1 MPPSPDQALRLLIVD
16 DSVEAAEAIVSALR
30 NSGIA
35 VRPLRPVSDEEL
47 VAMLGAQPIDL
58 VLAAQRAKIIPF
70 AEVVQHVVASGKDI
84 PVIAVGDSIDDA
96 SFLEAHSA
104 GARNIALRR
113 KPQQL
118 LAVVRNEWN
127 DLEDRRALRKLEARV
142 RESERRCDTLIE
154 SSRDPIAYVHE
165 GMHIRANGAYLEMFG
180 LDSFED
186 IEGMSLLDLVAPQ
199 HVENLKSLLKSF
211 AKGIEP
217 PRQGGEGFAAPQ
229 PRYELD
235 ARDIAGGVFAATM
248 EFSPATY
255 ENEPCQQVIFRRQEI
270 DTELA
275 QEIEALRQRDQ
286 VTGLLNRPT
295 FLHALEDAVTE
306 AAQGQ
311 AQHGLLMIEPD
322 HYQRLLHEIGLDAA
336 DSMLAAMGERL
347 QGVLEENPGAV
358 AARFSEHRLAV
369 LLPNADHKATTA
381 LAERIREAFA
391 SHVFPIGSRSST
403 ITASIGGVQIGEKIA
418 SVTQVLAK
426 ASQGVQSSLDVGGN
440 CSEIFDP
447 AAADRAEEEHVQA
460 WVTRLRD
467 ALDQE
472 RFVLHYQP
480 VIGLQGDVSPV
491 YEVFLRMDAGDGEL
505 VKPLSFLQIAE
516 ENGLLWEIDRYVVG
530 HAIEI
535 IGRRSRNGKPITLLV
550 KISQSSLDDDSLLR
564 HIGDQLA
571 AHGVPGERL
580 MLQLPEA
587 KVFTHLKA
595 TQEFAATANKLGVR
609 IVLEQFGVGLD
620 SFQLLTHLQPDM
632 LKIDRSFAEELPK
645 NPTNQERVREIVA
658 KARELDIQTIAEF
671 VADAT
676 SMSFLFSAGVDY
688 VQGEFLAG
696 VGPEM
701 NYEFE

>member
-199 HVENLKSLLKSF
+199 HVENLKSLLKSL
-211 AKGIEP
+211 AKGET
-217 PRQGGEGFAAPQ
+217 PQ

-369 LLPNADHKATTA
+369 LLPNADYKATTT

>member
-1 MPPSPDQALRLLIVD
+1 MPTSPDQALRLLIVD
-16 DSVEAAEAIVSALR
+16 DSVEDAEAIVSGLR

-35 VRPLRPVSDEEL
+35 ARPLRPGSTEEL
-47 VAMLGAQPIDL
+47 AAMIGAQSVDL
-58 VLAAQRAKIIPF
+58 VLAAQRARGIAF
-70 AEVVQHVVASGKDI
+70 AETVQHVVASGKDI
-84 PVIAVGDSIDDA
+84 PVIAIVDGIDDA
-96 SFLEAHSA
+96 SFLEAHAA
-104 GARNIALRR
+104 GARNIVLRH

-118 LAVVRNEWN
+118 LTVVRAEWR
-127 DLEDRRALRKLEARV
+127 DLEDRRTLRRLEARV

-199 HVENLKSLLKSF
+199 HVEDLKGLLKRL
-211 AKGIEP
+211 AKGEAPP
-217 PRQGGEGFAAPQ
+217 PRH
-229 PRYELD
+229 ELD
-235 ARDIAGGVFAATM
+235 ARDIAGNVFAAIM

-270 DTELA
+270 DAELA
-275 QEIEALRQRDQ
+275 LEIESLRQRDQ

-322 HYQRLLHEIGLDAA
+322 HYQRLLHEIGLEAA
-336 DSMLAAMGERL
+336 DHMLAAIGERL
-347 QGVLEENPGAV
+347 QSMIGDDAL

-381 LAERIREAFA
+381 LAERVREAFA

-426 ASQGVQSSLDVGGN
+426 ANQGVQSALDVGGN
-440 CSEIFDP
+440 CFEIFDP

-480 VIGLQGDVSPV
+480 VIGLQGDTTAT
-491 YEVFLRMDAGDGEL
+491 YETFLRMDAGDGEL
-505 VKPLSFLQIAE
+505 IKPLSFLQIAE

-530 HAIEI
+530 HAVEI
-535 IGRRSRNGKPITLLV
+535 IGQRIRAGKPITLLV
-550 KISQSSLDDDSLLR
+550 KISQSSLEDDSMVR
-564 HIGDQLA
+564 YIGERLA

-580 MLQLPEA
+580 VLQLPEA

-595 TQEFAATANKLGVR
+595 TQDFAAAANGLGVR

-620 SFQLLTHLQPDM
+620 SFQLLSHLRPDM

-645 NPTNQERVREIVA
+645 NPDNQERVREIVA
-658 KARELDIQTIAEF
+658 RARELEVLTIAEY
-671 VADAT
+671 VADAA
-676 SMSFLFSAGVDY
+676 SMSFLFSVGVDY

-696 VGPEM
+696 VAPEM
-701 NYEFE
+701 SYEFE

>member
-70 AEVVQHVVASGKDI
+70 AEVVQHVVASSKDI

-199 HVENLKSLLKSF
+199 HVETLKLLLKSL
-211 AKGIEP
+211 AKGEP
-217 PRQGGEGFAAPQ
+217 PQ

-235 ARDIAGGVFAATM
+235 ARDIAGNVFAATM
-248 EFSPATY
+248 EFSSATY

-369 LLPNADHKATTA
+369 LLPNADYKATTT